1 MPKFF
6 VENLTDRPLKV
17 AIEPWADLE
26 VLAPKSRADFEYQ
39 EPGNVEFS
47 VVEGG
52 GVCVG
57 IMSDLIKVTANGG
70 EKTFKPPR
78 GWGSQEVG

>member
-6 VENLTDRPLKV
+6 VENLTDRPLKI

-26 VLAPKSRADFEYQ
+26 VLAPKSQADFEYE
-39 EPGNVEFS
+39 EPGECGFAVRKD
-47 VVEGG
+47 GA
-52 GVCVG
+52 VCVD
-57 IMSDLIKVTANGG
+57 IMSDLIKVAANGG

-78 GWGSQEVG
+78 GWEGQ